1 MNGIEMSKHHYII
14 RILNKKDS
22 FVLESRL
29 ERKEMPEEKDKES
42 SDLEDLDPR
51 IFRQPSRLG
60 GGECGGCPILDFFS
74 RLGLEEKGSNGDY
87 YFWDIADLVE
97 ATEKEDFFLDLCKA
111 SQCYKTYE
119 SIVENG
125 YNMHLD
131 QSKSITVDVK
141 DGLYEV
147 NEGKHRIC
155 VMKRFG
161 YNHRVPMY
169 VTRYERYVKKEILT
183 ESSDMEQVLSAC
195 YTRFVDLGIPMDA
208 VRKHLQNPKATV
220 MDYLN
225 SSEYSYE
232 EMYERRSNQIM
243 SRVMHPSLIEDVLS

>member
-1 MNGIEMSKHHYII
+1 
-14 RILNKKDS
+14 
-22 FVLESRL
+22 
-29 ERKEMPEEKDKES
+29 
-42 SDLEDLDPR
+42 
-51 IFRQPSRLG
+51 
-60 GGECGGCPILDFFS
+60 
-74 RLGLEEKGSNGDY
+74 
-87 YFWDIADLVE
+87 
-97 ATEKEDFFLDLCKA
+97 
-111 SQCYKTYE
+111 
-119 SIVENG
+119 
-125 YNMHLD
+125 
-131 QSKSITVDVK
+131 
-141 DGLYEV
+141 
-147 NEGKHRIC
+147 
-155 VMKRFG
+155 
-161 YNHRVPMY
+161 MY